1 MVHLALVTGDYLM
14 LNSEF
19 LAECVFVFCRLWL
32 WYYFLE
38 VALFGSWFHGKDGLS
53 SLKQSITYLSV
64 CWPKQGLRKLILCL
78 LFILVCEITCFEWQC
93 SEAMISVI
101 MLDWGRRRML
111 LLEACVQKLLS
122 QVSWTLKFINDHYMK
137 LIYFDNCRLHWISF
151 YKYLKSNDFLC
162 QVVAMGVE
170 LGLSR

>member
-122 QVSWTLKFINDHYMK
+122 QVSWTLKFIDDHYMK
-137 LIYFDNCRLHWISF
+137 LIYFDNCRLH
-151 YKYLKSNDFLC
+151 
-162 QVVAMGVE
+162 
-170 LGLSR
+170 

>member
-122 QVSWTLKFINDHYMK
+122 QVALDILLQVSQIQ
-137 LIYFDNCRLHWISF
+137 RLPLPGSGHGGWARSF
-151 YKYLKSNDFLC
+151 QLNKSETHES
-162 QVVAMGVE
+162 A
-170 LGLSR
+170 